1 MKIRAWH
8 PASAAMI
15 LAAWSALA
23 LLSGHASAT
32 SQATHAIMASS
43 LAQKTSVTIPDAS
56 GPPWT

>member
-8 PASAAMI
+8 PVSATMI

-23 LLSGHASAT
+23 LLSGHVSAT
-32 SQATHAIMASS
+32 SQATHGVMASS
-43 LAQKTSVTIPDAS
+43 FAQQTSVTIPDGP